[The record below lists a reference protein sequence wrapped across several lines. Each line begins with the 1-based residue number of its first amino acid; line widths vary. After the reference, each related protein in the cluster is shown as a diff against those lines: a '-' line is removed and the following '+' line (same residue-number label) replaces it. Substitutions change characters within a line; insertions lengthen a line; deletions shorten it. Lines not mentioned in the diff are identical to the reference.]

1 MSRSRSALREN
12 LATVLELLLF
22 VWRGKTWWLTPIVVM
37 LLLMGVLVFFGESSA
52 VAPFI
57 YVLF

>member
-1 MSRSRSALREN
+1 MSRSRSALREH
-12 LATVLELLLF
+12 LGTVRELLLF
-22 VWRGKTWWLTPIVVM
+22 VWRGKTWWLMPIVVV
-37 LLLMGVLVFFGESSA
+37 LLLMGVIVLFGESSA